1 MTERPAKRRRVELSL
16 DDKLKIIKSFESV
29 PKPTLRSL
37 SEKFSI
43 GKSTVGDIIKKR
55 EVYKAEFEKNIS
67 GNKRR
72 FNNACKF
79 DKLNELI
86 WQWFCQARA
95 KNIPISGPIIHEK
108 ASEFAKELAVADFKG
123 SNGWLDS
130 VVFGPERLEYDVL
143 AKSPLVRRK
152 PIPVPYHRWPIE
164 SLEA

>member
-29 PKPTLRSL
+29 PKPTFRSL

-79 DKLNELI
+79 DKLNELV

-95 KNIPISGPIIHEK
+95 KNISISGPIIQEK

-123 SNGWLDS
+123 SNVMPPKTSAERIAAYRARIRSNPNKKLDYLNK
-130 VVFGPERLEYDVL
+130 ERIRD
-143 AKSPLVRRK
+143 KRR
-152 PIPVPYHRWPIE
+152 R
-164 SLEA
+164 L